1 MLRIFVDEIPGA
13 SNGNLSISPSLAGL
27 NPGLQSGH
35 LLTSLKS
42 HCVCCGQEIVDDADV
57 PDELLTHGVQVRN
70 SVKLCPFSLFKLFF
84 ENISPFSGQ

>member
-1 MLRIFVDEIPGA
+1 MLRILTDEIPGA

-57 PDELLTHGVQVRN
+57 PDELLTHGVQVGN
-70 SVKLCPFSLFKLFF
+70 SVK
-84 ENISPFSGQ
+84 SGGRGVI